1 MNRKI
6 KIFGQEITIGTPTYA
21 KLTAALVPQI
31 LLIATIMLVIS
42 YTFSFMLA
50 LVLLKEQGIDLM
62 PMQKKIGFWFRL
74 PATLVMLICLALTSA
89 TMDEIQKKRDKKR
102 YSKPLI

>member
-1 MNRKI
+1 MNKKI
-6 KIFGQEITIGTPTYA
+6 KIFGYEITIGTPNYA

-42 YTFSFMLA
+42 YTFSFLFA
-50 LVLLKEQGIDLM
+50 LILLKESGIDLM
-62 PMQKKIGFWFRL
+62 PLQKGIDFWFRL
-74 PATLVMLICLALTSA
+74 PGTFIVLIWIALTSA
-89 TMDEIQKKRDKKR
+89 AMDEIQKKRDKKR